1 MKFVTARE
9 IRAID
14 QRATTEFGIPSMLLM
29 ENAGRAVADEVGKL
43 RARRV
48 VLYCGG
54 GNNGGDGFV
63 AARHLANRGVRC
75 VVVYFK
81 ASSAMKADARLN
93 FTILKEM
100 KVPLFLW
107 KSSTRALLQK
117 RLRTADVLV
126 DALFGTGLS
135 RDVGEPYASAIEVM
149 NRAQKPVV
157 SVDIPSGMNTD
168 TGMPM
173 GRCVRATRT
182 VTLAL
187 LKRAFRRRASRVY
200 TGRVVVADISIPAP
214 LLR

>member
-14 QRATTEFGIPSMLLM
+14 RRAITEFGIPSMLLM

-81 ASSAMKADARLN
+81 APSAMKADARLN
-93 FTILKEM
+93 FTILKKM

-117 RLRTADVLV
+117 RLRAADVLV

-135 RDVGEPYASAIEVM
+135 RDVGEPYASAIEVI

-173 GRCVRATRT
+173 GSCVRATRT

-187 LKRAFRRRASRVY
+187 LKQAFRQRASRVY